1 MLEKKKKSKKQSVPP
16 LHGRLRMYKTCDF
29 VPLTPERRNW

>member
-1 MLEKKKKSKKQSVPP
+1 MVSDTP
-16 LHGRLRMYKTCDF
+16 LRDRLRMYKTRNF